1 MAIGS
6 ERQGQGG
13 HERHGPSVAGPS
25 GPASPATGRGEEA
38 RPETSGWL
46 RGNPVVNGVRNMV
59 FGDPVVPLR
68 LQALRALDRRFGL
81 VRSYRRRL
89 DYDLIERPHYGH
101 CLLHAATLARKLG
114 HPRVS
119 AIEFG
124 VAGGNGLVALERH
137 AEAVRAETGVEVAIF
152 GFGTGRGMPPPR
164 DYRDMPYMWQ
174 AGYFEMD
181 EGALRARLR
190 SARLIL
196 GDVAETL
203 PGFAAREGPPPIGF
217 IAFDLD
223 YYSSTV
229 EALRILEGDHR
240 HLLPRVAC
248 YVDDTVGDLDLAYH
262 EFAGELLAVKEFN
275 AAHERIKVA
284 PVNGFRFWG
293 RRVPRSWHEQVF
305 VAHLFDHPDYGRPIS
320 ELTQIPLAAE

>member
-1 MAIGS
+1 MAPPAGARRPPCNRS
-6 ERQGQGG
+6 GALARQRRPCAPG
-13 HERHGPSVAGPS
+13 HQRAARSAPLARRGAAREATTLSLQPTALWRRLEGTSLQRSAEPGRRHGERGRTAGEWRARAARPV
-25 GPASPATGRGEEA
+25 GRGA
-38 RPETSGWL
+38 
-46 RGNPVVNGVRNMV
+46 VRTGLADDRAGREGTA
-59 FGDPVVPLR
+59 GDQR
-68 LQALRALDRRFGL
+68 LDRRFGL

-152 GFGTGRGMPPPR
+152 GFDTGRGMPPPR

-203 PGFAAREGPPPIGF
+203 PGFAAREGPPPIG
-217 IAFDLD
+217 
-223 YYSSTV
+223 
-229 EALRILEGDHR
+229 G
-240 HLLPRVAC
+240 
-248 YVDDTVGDLDLAYH
+248 
-262 EFAGELLAVKEFN
+262 
-275 AAHERIKVA
+275 
-284 PVNGFRFWG
+284 
-293 RRVPRSWHEQVF
+293 
-305 VAHLFDHPDYGRPIS
+305 
-320 ELTQIPLAAE
+320 